1 MDTAISTDLVGSTV
15 VLTTVWV
22 ELVTDP
28 SLFKFNKRVMSRDH
42 RLIAA
47 VALFIGAFAGRAI
60 VGKLGTAGALGVGTG
75 FRVLMTF
82 HWLLV
87 PSKKITSS

>member
-1 MDTAISTDLVGSTV
+1 

-28 SLFKFNKRVMSRDH
+28 SLLHIRKRVMSRDH

-47 VALFIGAFAGRAI
+47 ITLFFGAFTSRA
-60 VGKLGTAGALGVGTG
+60 VLAKLGTAGALGVGTG
-75 FRVLMTF
+75 FRVVFTLL
-82 HWLLV
+82 WLFV
-87 PSKKITSS
+87 PPKPASKK

>member
-1 MDTAISTDLVGSTV
+1 MLIFLAHIV

-28 SLFKFNKRVMSRDH
+28 GLLHIRKRVMSRDH

-47 VALFIGAFAGRAI
+47 GTLFIGAFTSRAI
-60 VGKLGTAGALGVGTG
+60 LAKLGTAGALGVGTG
-75 FRVLMTF
+75 FRVLLTLL
-82 HWLLV
+82 WLFV
-87 PSKKITSS
+87 PPKPVGK